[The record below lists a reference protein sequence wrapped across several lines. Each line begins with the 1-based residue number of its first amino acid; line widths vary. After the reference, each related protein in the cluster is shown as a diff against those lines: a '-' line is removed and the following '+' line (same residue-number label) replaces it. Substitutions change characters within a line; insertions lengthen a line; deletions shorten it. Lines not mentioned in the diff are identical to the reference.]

1 MRWARLAIVGAVAA
15 AGCSSGGGGSETG
28 ETARPTAETGS
39 TTAETGTPPG
49 GDVIDSGPIMV
60 VATAHDVGQDGV
72 PVEPALEFGSSDEQI
87 TVVVLVGEV
96 EPGAALEVAWTWL
109 DGPDGEQSLF
119 EHQIDVRVGDAA
131 YSRGVASGPLAA
143 GRYRATVSL
152 GASTEEAVFAVRPD
166 PITFPELTS
175 SFARAPDPEEP
186 APPSSGPSGTI
197 PAPRENTTSGACQ
210 PWVQA
215 TSLLAMTGADGCG
228 DNEFEVTAW
237 VGDNPPVGYGRWIGD
252 FIKPVRADPC
262 DLGGSD
268 LETEPISYAVT
279 VIAGPEV
286 GKLFRKTGPA
296 PEPDTNVPMAFL
308 ASQPL
313 PGAQVSAG
321 DVIAIE
327 ITADDNSSAD
337 SIVTGIASVTLATDT
352 GQQVDGWDYEGPVAC
367 DKTRLRR
374 VVHLEYEVPENPP
387 EVVKLVATVSDY
399 QGNETTLE
407 LTYPTVGLWTGYM
420 DVVGGTL
427 TAITIGG
434 DSVRC
439 TTGWEFKVVVF
450 APTSGEL
457 SGYAEG
463 NAETPH
469 QCDHP
474 YAPFD
479 SPVENL
485 GITGTITPENIT
497 LRFGYRSGG
506 SYGIS
511 MFYKPPFPEI
521 VLTRSGNLA
530 YGDINLSVTTE
541 TPNNSFT
548 EDLTG
553 RIDLACDEC

>member
-1 MRWARLAIVGAVAA
+1 MRCVNVGIVVALAA
-15 AGCSSGGGGSETG
+15 AGCSSGGGGSETA
-28 ETARPTAETGS
+28 EIATPTAETAAP
-39 TTAETGTPPG
+39 TAETGTPPG

-72 PVEPALEFGSSDEQI
+72 PVDPALEFASDDEQI

-96 EPGAALEVAWTWL
+96 ELGVALEVAWTWL

-119 EHQIDVRVGDAA
+119 EHVIDVGVGDAA
-131 YSRGVASGPLAA
+131 YSHGIASGPLAA

-152 GASTEEAVFAVRPD
+152 GASTEEALFAVRPD
-166 PITFPELTS
+166 PIKFPELTS
-175 SFARAPDPEEP
+175 GFARAPDPEEP
-186 APPSSGPSGTI
+186 APPSSGSSGTI
-197 PAPRENTTSGACQ
+197 PAPRENTTSGSCQ

-215 TSLLAMTGADGCG
+215 SSLLAMTGADGCD
-228 DNEFEVTAW
+228 DNVFEVTAW
-237 VGDNPPVGYGRWIGD
+237 VRDNPPVGFGSWIGD

-268 LETEPISYAVT
+268 LETEPISYGVT
-279 VIAGPEV
+279 VISGPGV
-286 GKLFRKTGPA
+286 GKLFSETGPA

-308 ASQPL
+308 SSEPI
-313 PGAQVSAG
+313 PGGQVSAG

-327 ITADDNSSAD
+327 ITADDNSSVD
-337 SIVTGIASVTLATDT
+337 SIVTGIASVILTTDT
-352 GQQVDGWDYEGPVAC
+352 GQQVDGWEFEGPVAC
-367 DKTRLRR
+367 DKDRLRR
-374 VVHLEYEVPENPP
+374 VVRLEYEVPENPP
-387 EVVKLVATVSDY
+387 ELVKLVATIRDY

-407 LTYPTVGLWTGYM
+407 ATYPTVGLWTGYM

-434 DSVRC
+434 ASVRC
-439 TTGWEFKVVVF
+439 TTGWEFRVVLT
-450 APTSGEL
+450 APASGEL

-463 NAETPH
+463 NAVTPH
-469 QCDHP
+469 QCDAP

-479 SPVENL
+479 SPPENV
-485 GITGTITPENIT
+485 GITGTMTPENIT
-497 LRFGYRSGG
+497 LRFEYRSGG

-511 MFYKPPFPEI
+511 MLYKPPLPEI

-530 YGDINLSVTTE
+530 YGDISLSVTTQI
-541 TPNNSFT
+541 PNNTFT

-553 RIDLACDEC
+553 RIDLGCDVC